1 MKNVLDTPATIL
13 SCLCLAASLAGCSS
27 HEQNLDAKTAE
38 ATPVVPEPVST
49 QTSEATPA
57 TVSSPMPTGEQTPEP
72 LPAVSN
78 EPDQA
83 GPAAQAEA
91 ELAAP
96 VEASSTDSTPTAAA
110 AEISA
115 VDSPATIKAQ
125 VHIAAHAVTP
135 AIKAST
141 QVSAAT
147 HVAAQTQSASPA
159 LSAKALRVQRFRQF
173 AMQLKAPVLLAGN
186 EKQGTVM
193 YSLKLGNIGITNLD
207 NSVLVHFAMK
217 SMDTDWRNESLS
229 AEDTQEFGC
238 GSMQHMQECL
248 FWMRTGTKPA
258 VFYTM
263 HTPQRYAIVWNGD
276 NGMWDLRLVDN
287 DDTGQ

>member
-1 MKNVLDTPATIL
+1 MKNVLDTLATTL

-27 HEQNLDAKTAE
+27 HEQNLDANTAE

-78 EPDQA
+78 DPDQA

-96 VEASSTDSTPTAAA
+96 VEAPGTDSAPTAAA
-110 AEISA
+110 SA
-115 VDSPATIKAQ
+115 QITAPMKT
-125 VHIAAHAVTP
+125 HAVATVSP
-135 AIKAST
+135 
-141 QVSAAT
+141 QVAAAT
-147 HVAAQTQSASPA
+147 HIASPA
-159 LSAKALRVQRFRQF
+159 RHALPAQYTRAQRVQRFRQF
-173 AMQLKAPVLLAGN
+173 AMQLKVPVLLAGD
-186 EKQGTVM
+186 ESHPLRV